1 MKKNSGAKSA
11 KRRFYLLFILGTAA
25 ILLISLATALLLE
38 TIFVR
43 TGIITLHTPETEGF
57 FWIIIFGLTSVIIGM
72 LLAYVLS
79 RIIFEPVNKIIDGM
93 ERLSE
98 GEFSTRIDLGKYE
111 AMKNVSDS
119 FNKLAKELES
129 TEIMRS
135 DFVNDFTHE
144 LKTPIVSISAL
155 ISLLKNDN
163 LSDDK
168 RRHYLEIMDSEA
180 KRLTEM
186 TTNTLYLSRLE
197 TQEIL
202 TNKTEFNVSEQMRNA
217 VLLLERKW
225 DKKRISFSI
234 DIPEIIISANEDM
247 LMQVWVN
254 LIDNAIKFA
263 ERRSVITITADASD
277 GVFTASVENVGAEI
291 PESDRTL
298 IFNKFYQ
305 CDKSR
310 TTEGNGIGL
319 SIVKHII
326 TLHGGK
332 IEVGCREGKTKFT
345 LDIPIEY

>member
-1 MKKNSGAKSA
+1 MRASGGAKTA
-11 KRRFYLLFILGTAA
+11 KRRFYLVFVLGTAM
-25 ILLISLATALLLE
+25 ILLISLALAMLLE

-57 FWIIIFGLTSVIIGM
+57 FWIIIFGITSIIIGTV
-72 LLAYVLS
+72 LAYLLGRVILK
-79 RIIFEPVNKIIDGM
+79 PVNTIIEGM
-93 ERLSE
+93 EKLSD

-111 AMKNVSDS
+111 TMVKVSDS

-129 TEIMRS
+129 TEIMRA

-155 ISLLKNDN
+155 ISLLKNSN
-163 LSDDK
+163 ISEEK
-168 RRHYLEIMDSEA
+168 RKHYLDIMDSEA

-225 DKKRISFSI
+225 SKKGIEFSI
-234 DIPEIIISANEDM
+234 EIPEIVISANEDM
-247 LMQVWVN
+247 MMQVWLN
-254 LIDNAIKFA
+254 LIDNAIKFSPRRA
-263 ERRSVITITADASD
+263 EITISAAASD
-277 GVFTASVENVGAEI
+277 GSFSASVENEGQEI
-291 PESDRTL
+291 PEDAREL
-298 IFNKFYQ
+298 IFTKFYQ

-326 TLHGGK
+326 SLHGGK
-332 IEVGCREGKTKFT
+332 IGVDSENGKTRFFIN
-345 LDIPIEY
+345 IPTE

>member
-1 MKKNSGAKSA
+1 MKNDSGAKSA
-11 KRRFYLLFILGTAA
+11 KKRFYILFIIGTAA

-72 LLAYVLS
+72 LLAYLLS
-79 RIIFEPVNKIIDGM
+79 RIILDPVNEIIDGM
-93 ERLSE
+93 EHLSE

-111 AMKNVSDS
+111 AMRNISDS
-119 FNKLAKELES
+119 FNKLARELES
-129 TEIMRS
+129 MEIMRS
-135 DFVNDFTHE
+135 DFINDFTHE

-155 ISLLKNDN
+155 ISLMKNEN
-163 LSDDK
+163 LSEEK
-168 RRHYLEIMDSEA
+168 RKHYLEVMDSEA

-225 DKKRISFSI
+225 DKKNISFLI
-234 DIPEIIISANEDM
+234 DIPEIVILANEDM
-247 LMQVWVN
+247 MMQVWVN
-254 LIDNAIKFA
+254 LIDNAIKFS
-263 ERRSVITITADASD
+263 ECGSVITLFADASD
-277 GVFTASVENVGAEI
+277 GVFSAGVENSGAEI
-291 PESDRTL
+291 SESDRKL

-326 TLHGGK
+326 TLHSGN
-332 IEVGCREGKTKFT
+332 ITVTCREGKTKFA
-345 LDIPIEY
+345 LEIPMD